1 MARPPDGSGPARPYG
16 RAMIRHRLTL
26 LATTGAVCATVLA
39 AAPPAPAEAHLPAGK
54 LKRALSGLTRAG
66 APGAVVLVRRGTR
79 TRYFARGY
87 ANRARR
93 TRMRAGDRF
102 RIGSVTK
109 TFTATVV
116 LQLAG
121 EEKLSLYDTVE
132 HWLPGLVPGGE
143 RITVRQ
149 LLNHTSGLFNYTED
163 AGLLQGML
171 RDRLHEWSPRD
182 LVAVATAHPP
192 SFAPGERWGYSNT
205 GYLVLGLIAEAAD
218 GRPLGAQLEA
228 RIFTPLRLRHT
239 SFDSAPRITG
249 RYAHGYFGLPR
260 GRDVSVFSPSGA
272 WAAGAIVS
280 TAADVG
286 RFYRALLSG
295 RLLRPAQLRAMR
307 TTVPIVPGAA
317 YGLGIARARQAC
329 GSAWVHDGDFP
340 GYLTSAKTSADG
352 RRQAVVL
359 VNTDSLTER
368 GRRALDR
375 LTTTAYCG

>member
-1 MARPPDGSGPARPYG
+1 MTREPDGGEAGRPYG
-16 RAMIRHRLTL
+16 RAMTRHRLTF
-26 LATTGAVCATVLA
+26 LATGALCATVLA
-39 AAPPAPAEAHLPAGK
+39 AAPPAPAKPPAYAAT
-54 LKRALSGLTRAG
+54 LDHALGRLTKAG

-79 TRYFARGY
+79 TRRFARGY
-87 ANRARR
+87 GNRA
-93 TRMRAGDRF
+93 TRSRIRGGDRF

-121 EEKLSLYDTVE
+121 EEKLGLDDTVE

-143 RITVRQ
+143 RITVRR
-149 LLNHTSGLFNYTED
+149 LLNHTSGLFNYTDDET
-163 AGLLQGML
+163 LLQKML
-171 RDRLHEWSPRD
+171 QDRLREWSPRE
-182 LVAVATAHPP
+182 LVGVATAHPP

-205 GYLVLGLIAEAAD
+205 GYVLLGLIAEAAD

-228 RIFTPLRLRHT
+228 RIFAPLRLRHT
-239 SFDSAPRITG
+239 SFDSGPRIAG

-260 GRDVSVFSPSGA
+260 QRDVSVFSPSGA

-280 TAADVG
+280 TASDVA
-286 RFYRALLSG
+286 RFYRALLGG
-295 RLLRPAQLRAMR
+295 RLLRPEQLRAMT
-307 TTVPIVPGAA
+307 TTVPIVPGAG
-317 YGLGIARARQAC
+317 YGLGIAHTRMAC

-352 RRQAVVL
+352 RRQAVVM

-375 LTTTAYCG
+375 VTTTAYCG